1 MKLTEKQKQLIFET
15 VIRNEKKKHINEN
28 NLGIPQW
35 AIEHGFKHN
44 IHELDGQIVRGWR
57 YAACFETED
66 GIIYYCP
73 IGVRHT
79 KKCAR
84 LTDYY
89 IDQNFDEPQEV
100 EKRI

>member
-1 MKLTEKQKQLIFET
+1 MKLTEKQKRLIFET

-28 NLGIPQW
+28 NLGLPIW

-57 YAACFETED
+57 YSSCFETEN

-73 IGVRHT
+73 FSVRHT
-79 KKCAR
+79 KKYAR

-89 IDQNFDEPQEV
+89 IDPNFDVPQEV
-100 EKRI
+100 EKII